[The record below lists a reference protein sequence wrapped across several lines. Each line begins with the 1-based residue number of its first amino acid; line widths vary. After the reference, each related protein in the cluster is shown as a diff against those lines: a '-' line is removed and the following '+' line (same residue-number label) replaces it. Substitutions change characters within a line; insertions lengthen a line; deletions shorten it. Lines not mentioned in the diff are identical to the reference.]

1 MYRFSYAEVQ
11 EDAAGEARTRER
23 QGLDH
28 AIGLLQRAAACGP
41 RSPEAIEAVR
51 FLQDLWGFFIQ
62 DLTDPNN
69 DLAEQLRAD
78 LISIGLWVIKES
90 DRVISERSQ
99 SFTDLIDV
107 NISIRDGLR

>member
-11 EDAAGEARTRER
+11 EDAAGEARARER

-28 AIGLLQRAAACGP
+28 AIALLQRAASCGP

-69 DLAEQLRAD
+69 DLAAQLRAD

-90 DRVISERSQ
+90 DRVINERSQ
-99 SFTDLIDV
+99 SFADLIDV
-107 NISIRDGLR
+107 NKTIRDGLK

>member
-11 EDAAGEARTRER
+11 EDGANEARARER
-23 QGLDH
+23 QGLDR
-28 AIGLLQRAAACGP
+28 ALALLKVAAARGP
-41 RSPEAIEAVR
+41 QSPEAIEAVR

-62 DLTDPNN
+62 DLADPAN

-90 DRVISERSQ
+90 DRVISERSN
-99 SFTDLIDV
+99 SFSDLIDV
-107 NISIRDGLR
+107 NTAIRDGLQ

>member
-1 MYRFSYAEVQ
+1 
-11 EDAAGEARTRER
+11 
-23 QGLDH
+23 
-28 AIGLLQRAAACGP
+28 
-41 RSPEAIEAVR
+41 VR

-99 SFTDLIDV
+99 SFTELIDV
-107 NISIRDGLR
+107 NKSIRDGLR

>member
-11 EDAAGEARTRER
+11 EDAAGEARARER
-23 QGLDH
+23 HEFDR
-28 AIGLLQRAAACGP
+28 AIDLLQHAAACGP
-41 RSPEAIEAVR
+41 RSPEAVEAVR
-51 FLQDLWGFFIQ
+51 VLQQLWGFFIQ
-62 DLTDPNN
+62 DLADPNN

-99 SFTDLIDV
+99 SFADLIDV
-107 NISIRDGLR
+107 NKTIRDGLQ